1 MLCQR
6 RKERK
11 EREYKGGERE
21 KKKVEEWV
29 KVVDGGIDV
38 RRTKR
43 DDSRMIEWRGGKEGK
58 ERGYKEGK
66 RERDGKKEA
75 SLGEGK

>member
-11 EREYKGGERE
+11 ERENKEEERE
-21 KKKVEEWV
+21 EEGGRVGEGSGW
-29 KVVDGGIDV
+29 GIDV

-58 ERGYKEGK
+58 ERGYKEGD
-66 RERDGKKEA
+66 RERGGKKEA

>member
-1 MLCQR
+1 M
-6 RKERK
+6 
-11 EREYKGGERE
+11 GEGSG
-21 KKKVEEWV
+21 W
-29 KVVDGGIDV
+29 GIDV